1 MTKQQAIK
9 LLKEKYLSNMKED
22 SELFVGVEDVYKRQ
36 LPNPTTIVVS
46 GISKE
51 VVGQTA
57 AYVRSLRSPEP
68 YKGKGIRY
76 VGEFVRRK
84 EGKTGK

>member
-1 MTKQQAIK
+1 MEKLKTVKKECKIEFEEKKSKFIGYIK
-9 LLKEKYLSNMKED
+9 PV
-22 SELFVGVEDVYKRQ
+22 F
-36 LPNPTTIVVS
+36 
-46 GISKE
+46 SKE

-76 VGEFVRRK
+76 VGEYVRRK